1 MTGEFAIGGIT
12 VGPGESKNLTLP
24 IALLPIHT
32 PVTLPVSVFR
42 AEREGPTLLLIAGVH
57 GNELTGIEV
66 VRRMIAGQ
74 FLIPERGTVIAMPL
88 VNPHGFLHKSRE
100 FPDGRDL
107 NRNFPGHKVGSLAAQ
122 VAYVMMNEIL
132 PHADVAI
139 DLHAGGTNRYNI
151 PQVRCHLENPKEL
164 VLAQAFGA
172 GFIVNSKYRE
182 NSFREKA
189 SKKGIPT
196 LVYEGGESL
205 RLDEQSV
212 EVGIE
217 GIQRIMDFLKIKSFT
232 SCDLSERVSV
242 TIASSGWTRAKFSGM
257 FRSTKAAGERVRRNE
272 VVGSISDPFGEY
284 EKPVKA
290 HQEGYIIGINYLP
303 IVNKGDALFHIGMH
317 ESTV

>member
-1 MTGEFAIGGIT
+1 VTEQLTIGGIT
-12 VGPGESKNLTLP
+12 IGPGESKNLNLP

-42 AEREGPTLLLIAGVH
+42 GEEEGPTLLLIAGVH

-66 VRRMIAGQ
+66 LRRMIAGKM
-74 FLIPERGTVIAMPL
+74 LIPERGTVIAMPL

-107 NRNFPGHKVGSLAAQ
+107 NRNFPGHKVGSLASQ

-132 PHADVAI
+132 PYADVAI
-139 DLHAGGTNRYNI
+139 DLHAGGTNRYNV

-164 VLAQAFGA
+164 ALAQVFGA
-172 GFIVNSKYRE
+172 GFIVSSKYRE

-205 RLDEQSV
+205 RLDEKPV

-217 GIQRIMDFLKIKSFT
+217 GIQHIMDFLKIRPLEACGFSEQT
-232 SCDLSERVSV
+232 SI
-242 TIASSGWTRAKFSGM
+242 TIVSSGWTRAKLSGM
-257 FRSTKAAGERVRRNE
+257 FRSIKVAGERVGKNE
-272 VVGSISDPFGEY
+272 IIGSISDPFGEY

-303 IVNKGDALFHIGMH
+303 IVNKGDALFHIGIH
-317 ESTV
+317 KIG